1 MVASEVAGAQGAE
14 VLIAFLQAHVAE
26 REQLR
31 ARARKS
37 AGEAAGEETV
47 VEGRAMRAAGREESE
62 AVLRV
67 LGMLASHLP
76 TSDRRVVRIA
86 HTLLAAV
93 ASSSSSLSHS
103 ALAGIYMCIYIYTCK
118 NMFAYIVGGGCRFIV
133 VPLTFCFCW
142 YIYVYICVYMQKY
155 VRIPCWWRLPLRR
168 RPSHILH

>member
-1 MVASEVAGAQGAE
+1 VAGEQGAE

-26 REQLR
+26 RAQLR

-47 VEGRAMRAAGREESE
+47 GEGRAMRAAGREESE

-76 TSDRRVVRIA
+76 TCDRRVVRIA
-86 HTLLAAV
+86 HTLLSAV

-103 ALAGIYMCIYIYTCK
+103 AVAGIYMCIYMYTSK
-118 NMFAYIVGGGCRFIV
+118 NMFACIVGGCCLFVV
-133 VPLTFCFCW
+133 VPLTFCLSW
-142 YIYVYICVYMQKY
+142 YIYVHIYVYI
-155 VRIPCWWRLPLRR
+155 
-168 RPSHILH
+168 